1 MKRRLIIT
9 LISIALAMHGAVP
22 MGLAASSAPQPVG
35 SLLAAVQVICT
46 PNGVVNSVDSEKLAD
61 DHHNC
66 TACST
71 PCQGPALVGPVMAAA
86 IPQGRLDLLSPV
98 SFGASTL
105 KQEWGPVQSR
115 APPMIL

>member
-1 MKRRLIIT
+1 M
-9 LISIALAMHGAVP
+9 V
-22 MGLAASSAPQPVG
+22 LAASWTPQPEG

-46 PNGVVNSVDSEKLAD
+46 PNGIINSVDSEKRAY
-61 DHHNC
+61 DHLNC

-86 IPQGRLDLLSPV
+86 ILQGRLDLLSPV
-98 SFGASTL
+98 SFGAAML

-115 APPMIL
+115 APPPIL

>member
-1 MKRRLIIT
+1 
-9 LISIALAMHGAVP
+9 
-22 MGLAASSAPQPVG
+22 MGLAASLTPQLAG
-35 SLLAAVQVICT
+35 SHLAAVQVICT

-66 TACST
+66 ATCLA
-71 PCQGPALVGPVMAAA
+71 PCKGSALVGPVMAAA
-86 IPQGRLDLLSPV
+86 IPQGRLEFLSPV

>member
-1 MKRRLIIT
+1 
-9 LISIALAMHGAVP
+9 
-22 MGLAASSAPQPVG
+22 MGLAASSPPPPMV
-35 SLLAAVQVICT
+35 SILAAVQVVCT

-66 TACST
+66 TTCLA
-71 PCQGPALVGPVMAAA
+71 PCKGSALVGPVMAAA

-105 KQEWGPVQSR
+105 KQEWVPVQSR